1 MRKLILSCLLC
12 IPELCLAQTV
22 VYTTGPD
29 GSISAYLIASNGT
42 INTATSTAS
51 SQTTMSS
58 VTTTS
63 QATSTG
69 TSPSTTVMLP
79 TVPYTGQALL
89 VGS

>member
-1 MRKLILSCLLC
+1 MEKLILAWLLSVAGF
-12 IPELCLAQTV
+12 CLAQTV

-42 INTATSTAS
+42 TATPTSSVS

-58 VTTTS
+58 ITTTS
-63 QATSTG
+63 HATNTG
-69 TSPSTTVMLP
+69 IGPSTTIMLP